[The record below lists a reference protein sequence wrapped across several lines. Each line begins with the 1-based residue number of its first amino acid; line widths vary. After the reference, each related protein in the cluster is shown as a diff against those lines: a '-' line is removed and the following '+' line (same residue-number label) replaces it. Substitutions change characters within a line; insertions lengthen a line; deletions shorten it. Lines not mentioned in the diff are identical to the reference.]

1 MAGNMK
7 ENTLNPNSLDSK
19 IEELLKSIPELI
31 TEEKELRYNKIKE
44 MAENGDEVLLVPF
57 LSNPEIKN
65 AFFTPILD
73 SFVFKTK
80 EFKEFLEY
88 SSSNNSYSK
97 HLGKRIGL
105 YCGDSALTDRSEVV
119 LNFPFKD
126 CVLEGGQK
134 KEDGLD
140 TYFEY
145 DETESEYV
153 EKQSKRRE
161 VFFNEILAK
170 DEIDN
175 LFSPKS
181 FCNVKR
187 YEKNSDNVVES
198 VETTKFTRDAE
209 INKTRGL
216 SEDTI
221 TDNLIIKGNNLL
233 ALHSLKR
240 EFEGKIKLIYI
251 DPPYNTGN
259 DSFSYNDNFN
269 HSSWLTFM
277 KNRLEVAKDLL
288 RDDGCIFV
296 QCDDNEQ
303 AYLKVLMDEIFGRE
317 NFVSIIAYQR
327 SGVAGLGQGG
337 DFVVNVTEYISI
349 FSKKKEKFSAHNL
362 DSFVPLELKHM
373 KRYNS
378 IFKQEGSK
386 ELFRSFIS
394 KSTGTEVKIFKH
406 KNYEIEKI
414 SLDKFDKR
422 EDEIRN
428 IYAENFNKIF
438 RLNVPQDENAF
449 QWSIIDSFEDEN
461 LYSVEYLVSRGKNK
475 GQVVTNYYWK
485 NQLFAWLN
493 PSRDEKAIVQKMNK
507 MSDFWTHGEIPKA
520 DLANEGNVQLK
531 RGKKP
536 EQLLKRIIDI
546 ISNPSDIILD
556 YHLGSGTTAAV
567 AHKMNRQYIGVEQLN
582 YGENDSVVRLQN
594 VIKGDSTGISKSVD
608 WQGGGSFVYM
618 ELAEKNEKAMQLI
631 SACKNYDELVSIFN
645 TLSTKYFLHYNVRIN
660 DFINKTCKEEQFKN
674 LSLEKQKEIF
684 CRMLDLNQLYVNC
697 DDRNDKDSGLSEND
711 IKATEKFYQI
721 QKDGE

>member
-1 MAGNMK
+1 ML
-7 ENTLNPNSLDSK
+7 ENTPQTNSLYVK
-19 IEELLKSIPELI
+19 IEELLKSIPELV
-31 TEEKELRYNKIKE
+31 TEEMELRYNKIKE
-44 MAENGDEVLLVPF
+44 MAENGDAILLIP
-57 LSNPEIKN
+57 LMQNAEIKN

-80 EFKEFLEY
+80 EFKEFLDY
-88 SSSNNSYSK
+88 SSSNNSYSQY
-97 HLGKRIGL
+97 LGKKIGL
-105 YCGDSALTDRSEVV
+105 YCGDSALTDRNEVV

-145 DETESEYV
+145 DEKTGEYV
-153 EKQSKRRE
+153 KKQSKRRE
-161 VFFNEILAK
+161 VFFNETLAK

-175 LFSPKS
+175 LFSPKA
-181 FCNVKR
+181 FCNVKK
-187 YEKNSDNVVES
+187 Y
-198 VETTKFTRDAE
+198 TTDGEASCVDFTRDAE
-209 INKTRGL
+209 LNKKRGL

-251 DPPYNTGN
+251 DPPYNTGS
-259 DSFSYNDNFN
+259 DGFSYNDNFN

-277 KNRLEVAKDLL
+277 KNRLEVARDLL

-296 QCDDNEQ
+296 QCSFHQ
-303 AYLKVLMDEIFGRE
+303 FAYLRVLMDGLFKKHLCDFNIQVRHPDRALTGDKEFNDVIEYILIYSKNELLKMPYIEEQKTVDEYTFQIRIKNNATVETIKCDGKTVEVYKPTDYEVITTEPRINGLKKISVRGSIREKNSSGRFYVKYLE
-317 NFVSIIAYQR
+317 NLSEYPAETLFKVPNMGDDSLGYRFFYSAPKGKKNGGYYQGMPTSSDVTKKQYANFYNFEKEYNTVS
-327 SGVAGLGQGG
+327 SQGG
-337 DFVVNVTEYISI
+337 T
-349 FSKKKEKFSAHNL
+349 
-362 DSFVPLELKHM
+362 SF
-373 KRYNS
+373 
-378 IFKQEGSK
+378 
-386 ELFRSFIS
+386 
-394 KSTGTEVKIFKH
+394 
-406 KNYEIEKI
+406 
-414 SLDKFDKR
+414 
-422 EDEIRN
+422 RN
-428 IYAENFNKIF
+428 
-438 RLNVPQDENAF
+438 
-449 QWSIIDSFEDEN
+449 
-461 LYSVEYLVSRGKNK
+461 
-475 GQVVTNYYWK
+475 
-485 NQLFAWLN
+485 
-493 PSRDEKAIVQKMNK
+493 
-507 MSDFWTHGEIPKA
+507 
-520 DLANEGNVQLK
+520 
-531 RGKKP
+531 GKKP
-536 EQLLKRIIDI
+536 EQLLKFLVEVFSKND
-546 ISNPSDIILD
+546 DIILD

-594 VIKGDSTGISKSVD
+594 VINGDSTGISKSVN

-618 ELAEKNEKAMQLI
+618 ELAEKNEKAMNLI

-697 DDRNDKDSGLSEND
+697 DDRNDKDSGLLEND
-711 IKATEKFYQI
+711 IKATENFYQI